1 VIYLWLGFGI
11 FILVMLAL
19 DLGVF
24 HRKAHQTS
32 VKEALVWSGIWI
44 TLAMAFNLGIYFFLG
59 SQKAVEFLT
68 GYLIEKSLGV
78 DNIFVFLLIFSYFK
92 VPSKYQH
99 KVLFWG
105 VLGALAMRALFIAAG
120 LSLIERFHWL
130 IYLFGAFLVFT
141 GIRLATRKDTGINP
155 ERNPVVKFFRR
166 MIPVTETYQQDHFF
180 IRRAG
185 RYFATPLF
193 VVLLVVETTDLVFAI
208 DSIPAIMAITLDPFI
223 VYTSNAFA
231 ILGLRAMYF
240 GLAGLLGLFY
250 YLRHGL
256 ATILIFVGAKM
267 LVTDLYEIPVGIA
280 LGVVAAILASSI
292 IASVKKPPKHE
303 KGRKSA

>member
-1 VIYLWLGFGI
+1 
-11 FILVMLAL
+11 M
-19 DLGVF
+19 
-24 HRKAHQTS
+24 
-32 VKEALVWSGIWI
+32 
-44 TLAMAFNLGIYFFLG
+44 
-59 SQKAVEFLT
+59 
-68 GYLIEKSLGV
+68 
-78 DNIFVFLLIFSYFK
+78 
-92 VPSKYQH
+92 
-99 KVLFWG
+99 
-105 VLGALAMRALFIAAG
+105 
-120 LSLIERFHWL
+120 
-130 IYLFGAFLVFT
+130 
-141 GIRLATRKDTGINP
+141 
-155 ERNPVVKFFRR
+155 KFFRR
-166 MIPVTETYQQDHFF
+166 MIPVTETYEKDHFF

-185 RYFATPLF
+185 RYLATPLF

>member
-1 VIYLWLGFGI
+1 MIYLWLGFGI